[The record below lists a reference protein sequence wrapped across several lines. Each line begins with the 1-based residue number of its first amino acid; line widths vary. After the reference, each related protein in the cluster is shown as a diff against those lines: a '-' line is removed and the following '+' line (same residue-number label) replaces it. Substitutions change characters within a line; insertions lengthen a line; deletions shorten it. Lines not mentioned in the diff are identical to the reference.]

1 MNTIRGIS
9 ALAVVVSVAYGV
21 SLAVADTKTFDD
33 PKDAPGR
40 VDIKQVRASH
50 DQKGRLVHRIV
61 GYAKINAGEEPGV
74 NVYAGQFDKIGS
86 SYQVSSFGVT
96 NGRGERTGG
105 AKMKRPDNK
114 TVVYKFKP
122 GTIGNPASYKWQACV
137 CIEGDRQDLAPNR
150 PATHKLR

>member
-1 MNTIRGIS
+1 MRRAAAVTLAICVCAPL
-9 ALAVVVSVAYGV
+9 ALA
-21 SLAVADTKTFDD
+21 DKQTIDD

-40 VDIKQVRASH
+40 VDIKTVSAGH
-50 DQKGRLVHRIV
+50 DGSKLVHRIV
-61 GYAKINAGEEPGV
+61 GYAKIDQGEEPGV
-74 NVYAGQFDKIGS
+74 NVYAGQFDKVGS

-137 CIEGDRQDLAPNR
+137 CIEGDQQDLAPNR
-150 PATHKLR
+150 KAKHELR